1 MPANIEIKAR
11 ARDWAGLLGTAEALG
26 VACTVLLQEDVFFHV
41 PRGRLKLRKLND
53 GSGQL
58 IHYERPD
65 GPGAKRSDY
74 VVFPTA
80 DPTMLERVL
89 AMGLS
94 VRGIVRKRRRVYI
107 VDNTRIHLDEV
118 EGLGQF
124 VEVEVMLQEG
134 EAEAAGHA
142 RLDQWM
148 ARLGIDQRDLLDAA
162 YVDLILKCG
171 DPA

>member
-1 MPANIEIKAR
+1 
-11 ARDWAGLLGTAEALG
+11 
-26 VACTVLLQEDVFFHV
+26 VFF
-41 PRGRLKLRKLND
+41 
-53 GSGQL
+53 
-58 IHYERPD
+58 
-65 GPGAKRSDY
+65 
-74 VVFPTA
+74 TA
-80 DPTMLERVL
+80 DPSMLELVL

-118 EGLGQF
+118 EGLGRF
-124 VEVEVMLQEG
+124 VELEVMLQEG
-134 EAEAAGHA
+134 EADAAGHA
-142 RLDQWM
+142 RLHHWM

>member
-1 MPANIEIKAR
+1 MPANVEIKAR

-26 VACTVLLQEDVFFHV
+26 VACTV
-41 PRGRLKLRKLND
+41 
-53 GSGQL
+53 
-58 IHYERPD
+58 
-65 GPGAKRSDY
+65 
-74 VVFPTA
+74 
-80 DPTMLERVL
+80 
-89 AMGLS
+89 
-94 VRGIVRKRRRVYI
+94 RRRVYI

-134 EAEAAGHA
+134 EAQAAGHA